1 MAISSLLRQL
11 APAKAA
17 VLRELF
23 AKASSLVLPGEPA
36 TTWEFY
42 LAQAVSPHGML
53 LRGAHAEIAL
63 NVSDDGLAQRLGERE
78 WWDYDDESRLLAWT
92 LAHSVF
98 LEALGRLLREPLMPH
113 AWSDTSSALSDSL
126 TTVTLGFTVTT
137 GATGQATSG
146 LLRMSP
152 DVVRRLLGNTGWR
165 EPGPLSGAWTA
176 LPVRLRIEM
185 HGIRFPLE
193 ELTAAEVG
201 DVLVLG
207 GRSHCWRNLH
217 VLAED
222 SIDLKRRWSAEYDG
236 ERLRI
241 NAALPYVSTE
251 SSMSEPD
258 AKPGSPAD
266 TNSLAGVGV
275 TIDFEIGSTALPL
288 GDLANLKP
296 GYVFELAG
304 NLNQVRVVIRANG
317 KRVGYGELVAVGDT
331 LGVQLLSLESNGLR

>member
-1 MAISSLLRQL
+1 LAISSLLRQL
-11 APAKAA
+11 APAKAT

-23 AKASSLVLPGEPA
+23 TQTDSLVLQGEPA
-36 TTWEFY
+36 TTWRFY
-42 LAQAVSPHGML
+42 LAQPVSPHGML
-53 LRGAHAEIAL
+53 LRGAHAEVSL
-63 NVSDDGLAQRLGERE
+63 NVSEDGLVQRLGERE

-126 TTVTLGFTVTT
+126 TTITLGFTVTT
-137 GATGQATSG
+137 ESGQTTSG

-152 DVVRRLLGNTGWR
+152 DIVRRLLGNTGWR
-165 EPGPLSGAWTA
+165 EPAPLAGVWRA

-185 HGIRFPLE
+185 HGARFPLE
-193 ELTAAEVG
+193 ELTATEIG

-207 GRSHCWRNLH
+207 GLSHCWRNLQ
-217 VLAED
+217 VVAED

-251 SSMSEPD
+251 SPMPE
-258 AKPGSPAD
+258 SPTDSSA
-266 TNSLAGVGV
+266 LAGVGV
-275 TIDFEIGSTALPL
+275 TVDFELGSTSLPL
-288 GDLANLKP
+288 GELANLKP

-317 KRVGYGELVAVGDT
+317 TRVGYGELVAVGDV
-331 LGVQLLSLESNGLR
+331 LGVQLLCVETNGLR

>member
-1 MAISSLLRQL
+1 LAISSLLRQL
-11 APAKAA
+11 APAKAT

-23 AKASSLVLPGEPA
+23 TQTDSLVLQGEPA
-36 TTWEFY
+36 TTWRFY
-42 LAQAVSPHGML
+42 LAQPVSPHGML
-53 LRGAHAEIAL
+53 LRGAHAEVSL
-63 NVSDDGLAQRLGERE
+63 NVSEDGLVQRLGERE

-126 TTVTLGFTVTT
+126 TTISLGFTVTT
-137 GATGQATSG
+137 ESGQTTSG

-152 DVVRRLLGNTGWR
+152 DIVRRLLGNTGWR
-165 EPGPLSGAWTA
+165 EPAPLAGVWRA

-185 HGIRFPLE
+185 HGARFPLE
-193 ELTAAEVG
+193 ELTATEIG

-207 GRSHCWRNLH
+207 GLSHCWRNLQ
-217 VLAED
+217 VVAED

-251 SSMSEPD
+251 SPMPE
-258 AKPGSPAD
+258 SPTDSSA
-266 TNSLAGVGV
+266 LAGVGV
-275 TIDFEIGSTALPL
+275 TVDFELGSTSLPL
-288 GDLANLKP
+288 GELANLKP

-317 KRVGYGELVAVGDT
+317 TRVGYGELVAVGDV
-331 LGVQLLSLESNGLR
+331 LGVQLLCVETNGLR